1 MEEKEQLQKIP
12 QKISGLITEPL
23 VAAIAANSK
32 MALAQTN
39 FMLETCFT
47 KNDSGQYK
55 PIMVEMSLTR
65 GVVTPGTV
73 ENPEPTIQS
82 VVTMFSLPLLTIVPL
97 NSLAVNEVT
106 LNFDV
111 EVVSIKDDV
120 EANGLSELY
129 GKVSGEKN
137 AGKPIISYA
146 IHATQ
151 MPLPKGVNMV
161 IEAFS
166 QSIQPITIP

>member
-1 MEEKEQLQKIP
+1 MEEKEQLQISP

-23 VAAIAANSK
+23 IAAIAANNK

-55 PIMVEMSLTR
+55 PIMVEMALNR
-65 GVVTPGTV
+65 PVATPGTV

-82 VVTMFSLPLLTIVPL
+82 VVTTFSIPLLSIIPL
-97 NSLAVNEVT
+97 NSLTITEVK
-106 LNFDV
+106 LNFDI
-111 EVVSIKDDV
+111 EVLSVKDGED
-120 EANGLSELY
+120 NGLPEIY
-129 GKVSGEKN
+129 GKVSSEKIV
-137 AGKPIISYA
+137 GKPIISYA
-146 IHATQ
+146 MHATQ
-151 MPLPKGVNMV
+151 MSLPKGVNIV